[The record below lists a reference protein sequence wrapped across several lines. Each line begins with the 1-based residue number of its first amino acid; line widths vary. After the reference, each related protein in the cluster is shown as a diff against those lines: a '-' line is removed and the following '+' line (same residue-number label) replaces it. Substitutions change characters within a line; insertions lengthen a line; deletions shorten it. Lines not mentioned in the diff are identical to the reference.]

1 MENSVQ
7 SWHRRTPPDPLIKSQ
22 FRRRPERDIN
32 KKNPIVPTFTPWV
45 LGNGSCLFCSGSGTE
60 QAQPRTL
67 KTGTTLGCRRHL
79 PILISAN
86 PDHWL
91 GRLAPVFNAR
101 KRNIFII
108 LAHWALQSEPD
119 MSGLDHTASAYQMLG
134 LVLRSVRR
142 YYENVLFPSMH
153 SKIDVKRMS
162 NLISIQGETV

>member
-1 MENSVQ
+1 MGVVCSALVLAQNKHSRGH
-7 SWHRRTPPDPLIKSQ
+7 SRR
-22 FRRRPERDIN
+22 ER
-32 KKNPIVPTFTPWV
+32 
-45 LGNGSCLFCSGSGTE
+45 LS
-60 QAQPRTL
+60 A
-67 KTGTTLGCRRHL
+67 CRRHL